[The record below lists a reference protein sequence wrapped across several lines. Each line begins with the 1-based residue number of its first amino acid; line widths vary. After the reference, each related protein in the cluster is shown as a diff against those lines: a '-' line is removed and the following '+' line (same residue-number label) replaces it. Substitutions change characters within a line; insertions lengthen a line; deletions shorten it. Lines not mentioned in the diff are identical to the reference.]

1 MPKFWPWSW
10 MVSIWQPWTMKSGHF
25 YGYKK
30 PLLWWFERAQGKSK
44 SQKPFPFFKLS
55 IVECF
60 RRTRDVLEGQGKVKN
75 CPTWLLWPFIS
86 DCCFLH
92 CGSNSFKKGISYL
105 ISISIPNYV
114 RQLHWGLL
122 MSFDFFSWSCCL
134 PLQLNRYETAQ
145 HFSKTKTNTYLHKF
159 SFKENYWAVLGCF
172 GSFYGVQN

>member
-1 MPKFWPWSW
+1 MPKFWPWSS

-30 PLLWWFERAQGKSK
+30 PLLWWLERAQGKNK

-92 CGSNSFKKGISYL
+92 CGSNFLKKGIFNL
-105 ISISIPNYV
+105 ISISITNYV
-114 RQLHWGLL
+114 WQLHRVLL
-122 MSFDFFSWSCCL
+122 MSFDFLFLFLLSAIAHYS
-134 PLQLNRYETAQ
+134 
-145 HFSKTKTNTYLHKF
+145 
-159 SFKENYWAVLGCF
+159 
-172 GSFYGVQN
+172 

>member
-92 CGSNSFKKGISYL
+92 CGSNLLKKKGIFNL
-105 ISISIPNYV
+105 ISISIPTFLCETAPPSASN
-114 RQLHWGLL
+114 R
-122 MSFDFFSWSCCL
+122 FDLFSCSCCL
-134 PLQLNRYETAQ
+134 PLKQNLLVKYSLFVFVFHT
-145 HFSKTKTNTYLHKF
+145 
-159 SFKENYWAVLGCF
+159 CF
-172 GSFYGVQN
+172 FFESAASL

>member
-1 MPKFWPWSW
+1 MPKFWPWSS

-92 CGSNSFKKGISYL
+92 CGSNLLKKGIFNL

-114 RQLHWGLL
+114 WQLHRLL
-122 MSFDFFSWSCCL
+122 LIDLICFLVLFVCHFKKQNLLVKYSVFVFVFHACVFFFCVSSFSVV
-134 PLQLNRYETAQ
+134 QLRGN
-145 HFSKTKTNTYLHKF
+145 
-159 SFKENYWAVLGCF
+159 
-172 GSFYGVQN
+172 